1 MKDICKF
8 KLKIKDLYEWQNNG
22 KNKIGDYIMV
32 SFQGEKDGC
41 TRTLEEAMLAKF
53 YDLNIED
60 TLLRGDWEKKKKNSK
75 LEFKIPKKNGKNA
88 EVEMG
93 ETECV
98 EDIEEK
104 LGVREIVNATS
115 NYKTDFMYS
124 VLLNEKEKDVLPS
137 YIEEGLKWL
146 TK

>member
-1 MKDICKF
+1 
-8 KLKIKDLYEWQNNG
+8 
-22 KNKIGDYIMV
+22 
-32 SFQGEKDGC
+32 
-41 TRTLEEAMLAKF
+41 
-53 YDLNIED
+53 
-60 TLLRGDWEKKKKNSK
+60 
-75 LEFKIPKKNGKNA
+75 
-88 EVEMG
+88 MG

>member
-1 MKDICKF
+1 MD
-8 KLKIKDLYEWQNNG
+8 
-22 KNKIGDYIMV
+22 
-32 SFQGEKDGC
+32 
-41 TRTLEEAMLAKF
+41 
-53 YDLNIED
+53 
-60 TLLRGDWEKKKKNSK
+60 
-75 LEFKIPKKNGKNA
+75 
-88 EVEMG
+88 

-98 EDIEEK
+98 EETEEK

-146 TK
+146 TE